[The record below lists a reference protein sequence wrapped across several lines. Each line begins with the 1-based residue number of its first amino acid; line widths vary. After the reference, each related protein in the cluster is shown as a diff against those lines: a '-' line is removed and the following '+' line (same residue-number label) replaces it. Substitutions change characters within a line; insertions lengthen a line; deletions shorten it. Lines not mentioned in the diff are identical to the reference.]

1 MIFETQRL
9 IVRKLIFSDLNAFH
23 EMQSN
28 LDVMRFAD
36 GEVKSLIINK
46 KHSKCTK
53 CVCHINEK

>member
-36 GEVKSLIINK
+36 GEVKSLIQHK
-46 KHSKCTK
+46 KRNFRTYQK
-53 CVCHINEK
+53 I